1 MKSFFVVMVVVLTIL
16 LSVMV
21 GKSMDNKIGLAGVD
35 APLVDKTPTDKMK
48 VYDMCMYSGGVNVAL
63 YAIKSWRILGMANE
77 IISCITVD
85 DKEII
90 IKGDW
95 IIIEE

>member
-21 GKSMDNKIGLAGVD
+21 GRSMDNKIGLAGIN
-35 APLVDKTPTDKMK
+35 APLVDKTPVDKIK
-48 VYDMCMYSGGVNVAL
+48 VYDVCMYSGGISVAM
-63 YAIKSWRILGMANE
+63 YEIKSWMRLGLGDSILQ
-77 IISCITVD
+77 CTTVD

-95 IIIEE
+95 IITEE